1 MNKKKSVSIILT
13 IILTILIGI
22 TGCGTKNI
30 QNSSGSSDRLASSD
44 NLIVSDTSDLTD
56 TTNNDPHT
64 SSETQS
70 KNSQLFLYPA
80 MIFLPETI
88 WVITEATSQ
97 TIGTVSR

>member
-56 TTNNDPHT
+56 TTNNDSHT
-64 SSETQS
+64 S
-70 KNSQLFLYPA
+70 NSQLFLYPA

>member
-1 MNKKKSVSIILT
+1 MNKKKSVSIIL
-13 IILTILIGI
+13 IIMLTILIGI

-56 TTNNDPHT
+56 TTNNDSHT

-70 KNSQLFLYPA
+70 ANCFYTQ
-80 MIFLPETI
+80 
-88 WVITEATSQ
+88 Q
-97 TIGTVSR
+97 